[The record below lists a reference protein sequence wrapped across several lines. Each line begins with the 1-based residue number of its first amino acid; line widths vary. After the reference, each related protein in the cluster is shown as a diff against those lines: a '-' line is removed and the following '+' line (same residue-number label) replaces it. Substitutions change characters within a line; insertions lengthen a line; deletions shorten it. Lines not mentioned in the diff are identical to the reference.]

1 MIHRLYQ
8 GHDHGSQPLTLPGLT
23 NPAPGRCLLVI
34 GSASKSPRTAHYR
47 RRKKAQN
54 NKELRNNDNRYCL
67 IYLIPCPHIHLLFQV
82 TCFRCTKLADRLL
95 NCRSLR
101 PNLVFDPFYVNTT
114 DENLAVE
121 HNRDASLIRG
131 DPHRAFVQ
139 PFRVTV
145 LHNVFDPRYDLES
158 IDPTG
163 GDSDDFSTLDFQIQE
178 IAISSSEDIEIKMI
192 ANFKILAP
200 GEVN

>member
-1 MIHRLYQ
+1 MV
-8 GHDHGSQPLTLPGLT
+8 GMP
-23 NPAPGRCLLVI
+23 
-34 GSASKSPRTAHYR
+34 
-47 RRKKAQN
+47 
-54 NKELRNNDNRYCL
+54 
-67 IYLIPCPHIHLLFQV
+67 
-82 TCFRCTKLADRLL
+82 CFRGL
-95 NCRSLR
+95 S

-163 GDSDDFSTLDFQIQE
+163 GDSDDFSTLDFQIPQ
-178 IAISSSEDIEIKMI
+178 IAIFSSEDIEVKMV

-200 GEVN
+200 GEVNRSDRVNGVRRLIEFVFQIGRAACR